1 MHLVMIGHFIM
12 KKLAEEFKKQITC
25 LSTEKKNHL
34 YSSNRRKKLEN

>member
-25 LSTEKKNHL
+25 LSTEKNITFTAPIGKR
-34 YSSNRRKKLEN
+34 S